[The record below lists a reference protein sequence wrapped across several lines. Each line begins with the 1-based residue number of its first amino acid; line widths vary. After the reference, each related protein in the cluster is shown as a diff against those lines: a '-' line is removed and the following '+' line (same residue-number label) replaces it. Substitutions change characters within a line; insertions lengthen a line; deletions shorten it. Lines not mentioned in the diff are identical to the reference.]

1 MKQHQMN
8 KCRNM
13 MYTQQLS
20 HLPFT
25 LEELPERLNAI
36 NPQKYAYILHN
47 KDIGENGKPVDDHLH
62 LMMTFKNAR
71 SINSI
76 AKALGDKPQYIER
89 YDRQAENGYSYL
101 VHRTDKAKNKFQYD
115 VASVTANFDYP
126 DFISEI
132 EKKVL
137 NAAIRNDT
145 NILLDAFKAGH
156 INKMELEERL
166 SGSEYGRIRSQIEN
180 IHSLILRQKAEKW
193 RQEAIA
199 LGKTLKAFWLFG
211 AAGTGKTSLAKQIV
225 KKKNL
230 SLFMSGSSKDMFQN
244 YNGENA
250 IIIDDLRPHAINYED
265 LLRITDPHS
274 IECGINAPSRY
285 YDKALACELIIITSP
300 FSPRDYYFREI
311 QTAEQRRIDT
321 FAQLE
326 RRISL
331 TLLLDMDY
339 IFQVEYN
346 RQSEQYEKD
355 YDTKKVNNLSEKAR
369 PQKEGTRP
377 KDIFEKIFDN

>member
-1 MKQHQMN
+1 MEQKKSL

-20 HLPFT
+20 HLPFQLID
-25 LEELPERLNAI
+25 LEEIIAALAPEKFAHI
-36 NPQKYAYILHN
+36 IHD
-47 KDIGENGKPVDDHLH
+47 KDVNENGEPADAHLH

-71 SINSI
+71 SMNSV
-76 AKALGDKPQYIER
+76 AKSLCDKPQYIER
-89 YDRQAENGYSYL
+89 FDRQAENGYAYL
-101 VHRTDKAKNKFQYD
+101 IHRTDNAKNKHQYSID
-115 VASVTANFDYP
+115 EVTANFDYP

-137 NAAIRNDT
+137 SAAIHNDT

-156 INKMELEERL
+156 ISKNELEERL

-193 RQEAIA
+193 RQEATA
-199 LGKTLKAFWLFG
+199 LGKILKVIWLYG
-211 AAGTGKTSLAKQIV
+211 TAGTGKTSLAKQIV
-225 KKKNL
+225 KKEKL

-250 IIIDDLRPHAINYED
+250 IIIDDMRPRTINYED

-274 IECGINAPSRY
+274 IEYGINAPSRY

-311 QTAEQRRIDT
+311 LTAEQRRIDT

-326 RRISL
+326 RRILL
-331 TLLLDMDY
+331 TLFLDMDF
-339 IFQVEYN
+339 IFQVSYN

-355 YDTKKVNNLSEKAR
+355 YDTKKVNHLSEKAR
-369 PQKEGTRP
+369 PQKESTSP
-377 KDIFEKIFDN
+377 KVVFETLFDN